1 MDIQFSN
8 LKRNISESSN
18 LALFELSK
26 LLNTEILNRTK
37 SGRLKGYF
45 LPGYQL
51 SFTDDDGCILFGE
64 IASSDEFHF
73 ISDQIFI
80 KEVDQVTK
88 QNLVIED
95 DNGNYLISGV
105 PMMNEAQVFKY
116 VIDEKG
122 LIDV

>member
-8 LKRNISESSN
+8 LKKNISESSN

-45 LPGYQL
+45 LPGHQL

-122 LIDV
+122 LINV